1 MTELQ
6 HCVNETLR
14 MYPPLIML
22 MRMALKDIEFE
33 GGNDSVPAHA
43 SFFDMPISYR
53 HGHWETYD
61 DS

>member
-6 HCVNETLR
+6 HCLNETLR

-33 GGNDSVPAHA
+33 GVYEWHVVVFSHTLDKHVRLAG
-43 SFFDMPISYR
+43 F
-53 HGHWETYD
+53 
-61 DS
+61 